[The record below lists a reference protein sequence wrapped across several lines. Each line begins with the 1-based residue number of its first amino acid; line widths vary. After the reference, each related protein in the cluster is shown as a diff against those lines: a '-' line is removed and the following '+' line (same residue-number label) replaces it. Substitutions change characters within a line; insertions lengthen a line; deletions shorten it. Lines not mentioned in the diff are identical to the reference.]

1 MVNKQKD
8 TRPTAI
14 TEMRS
19 QSTDEPF
26 FSHQI
31 DGNRAGL
38 GGRKCGWQEGKL
50 TFQMCLAGICVSP
63 WLGGS

>member
-26 FSHQI
+26 SPI
-31 DGNRAGL
+31 RLMATGPDWVGGNVA
-38 GGRKCGWQEGKL
+38 GRK
-50 TFQMCLAGICVSP
+50 AN
-63 WLGGS
+63 